1 MLALKA
7 HVENGRIVVDEPVNL
22 PDGTQLRVLVEQAE
36 AALSGQEREELARAL
51 EAFEPGD
58 FENATAF
65 AARLAAKPRI

>member
-22 PDGTQLRVLVEQAE
+22 PDGTELRVLIEQTGAMP
-36 AALSGQEREELARAL
+36 SGTEREELARAL

-58 FENATAF
+58 FENAEAF
-65 AARLAAKPRI
+65 ATRLAAKPRS